1 MSEAAPFQGLADLA
15 SAGAGRERHLHSGEV
30 LFRQGEQGNHFYYVR
45 RGRLRVLRANDNG
58 ARDIV
63 GEVGR
68 GEVVGEM
75 AVLGDATRSATVVA
89 TRDCDLTEIPG
100 ELVASLPKEALMDV
114 MRLLATRMRDMLERG
129 GIPHGRLPR
138 CITVLPLAADVPVI
152 DYCQHLGESL
162 RDGGKPPVIF
172 KASDLPAEY
181 RDIAN
186 GSAASSAKLGYWLE
200 DLEEQS
206 ELVLLIAD
214 VQPTAWTRRCLLQ
227 ADLVLLVA
235 NAGGDPTPGEAE
247 RMVSDL
253 PGADEGALPR
263 IELVLFQESTPY
275 RGTGKWLKGRNITRH
290 YHVRLSSEAD
300 KARAARLLIGRDL
313 SFALGGGGARGFA
326 HVGLI
331 RACQEMGIPVDRI
344 GGTSMGAAV
353 AALVAQELPWE
364 EMVGLLRA
372 SFLPKW
378 KLKQYTF
385 PLIALDTGRKYSAML
400 AKLFGD
406 IQIEDLPISYY
417 CMTTNLT
424 RAEPRVHRDGS
435 LANWVSTSMSL
446 PGYVPPFIDRG
457 ELHVD
462 GGLLNNLPID
472 IAKSEG
478 TGMAIGVDVSPG
490 GGFHLPEDFT
500 GRPRLWDAIAPRFLR
515 KKAIDGSPIQF
526 PNIATT
532 LLRSACLSSV
542 AQKEAMAKEA
552 DLFIRMPVDSIPILA
567 FEELDKMVE
576 IGYRTGLKTLTPAA
590 ELAGVLPQ

>member
-15 SAGAGRERHLHSGEV
+15 SAGSGHERHLHPGEV

-45 RGRLRVLRANDNG
+45 RGRLRVLRTNDDG
-58 ARDIV
+58 ARDVI

-75 AVLGDATRSATVVA
+75 AVLGDTTRSATVVA

-100 ELVASLPKEALMDV
+100 ELVTTLPSEALMDV
-114 MRLLATRMRDMLERG
+114 MRLLAARMRDMLERG
-129 GIPHGRLPR
+129 GIPHARLPR
-138 CITVLPLAADVPVI
+138 CITVLPLAPDVPVI
-152 DYCQHLGESL
+152 DYCRHLGETL
-162 RDGGKPPVIF
+162 KAEGKSPAVLQ
-172 KASDLPAEY
+172 ASDLPAEY
-181 RDIAN
+181 RDIDN
-186 GSAASSAKLGYWLE
+186 GSNASSAKLGYWLE

-214 VQPTAWTRRCLLQ
+214 VQATPWTRRCMLQ

-235 NAGGDPTPGEAE
+235 HAGGDPTLGESE
-247 RMVSDL
+247 RMISNL

-275 RGTGKWLKGRNITRH
+275 RGTDQWLKGRNITRH
-290 YHVRLSSEAD
+290 YHVRLSSEDD
-300 KARAARLLIGRDL
+300 KARAARLLTGRDL

-326 HVGLI
+326 HIGLI

-364 EMVGLLRA
+364 EMLDLLRA
-372 SFLPKW
+372 SFLPKR
-378 KLKQYTF
+378 KLKQYTI
-385 PLIALDTGRKYSAML
+385 PLISLDTGRKFSEML

-417 CMTTNLT
+417 CMTCNIT
-424 RAEPRVHRDGS
+424 RAEPSVHRDGS
-435 LANWVSTSMSL
+435 LANWVATSMSL

-457 ELHVD
+457 EMHVD

-472 IAKSEG
+472 IAQSEG

-490 GGFHLPEDFT
+490 GGFQLPESFT

-526 PNIATT
+526 PNIAAT

-542 AQKEAMAKEA
+542 AQKEVMAKEA

-567 FEELDKMVE
+567 FEELDNMVE

-590 ELAGVLPQ
+590 ELVGALPR